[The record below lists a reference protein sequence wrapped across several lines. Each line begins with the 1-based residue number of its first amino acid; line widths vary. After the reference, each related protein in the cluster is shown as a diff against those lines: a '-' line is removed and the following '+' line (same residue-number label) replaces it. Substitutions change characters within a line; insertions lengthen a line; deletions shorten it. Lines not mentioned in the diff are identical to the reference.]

1 LQEITMARRPRAA
14 RLETRTAR
22 LKLKF
27 RKKPY
32 DFTSISAGIQLGYRR
47 CKDAGRWV
55 VKVADGHGSYWT
67 KRVAYADDHE
77 NADGEH
83 ILTWWQAQ
91 DKARALAR
99 GKDAGGRPAT
109 VAEALADYEAD
120 LIARSGSPANA
131 RRVRTLLP
139 STMLAKPVA
148 LLTARE
154 LKHLRD
160 GLVAKGA
167 KPSSVNRDLKGFK
180 AALNLA
186 AAHDERITNART
198 WRTGLAA
205 LPDAH
210 TARNVILDDGQVL
223 TLIAAAY
230 AENDTLGLLVETTA
244 ICGTRISQ
252 LARLEVADLQ
262 ADRHDPRL
270 MMPSSRKGR
279 GHKKITR
286 RPVPITADLADKLK
300 RAAGNRAPTDP
311 LLLRSDGKPW
321 RPENQD
327 YWLPFRNTVTRAGLD
342 PKIVTLYALRHS
354 SIVRALLAGVPA
366 RVVAVQHDT
375 SVGMLERTYSA
386 FIADHSDAV
395 GRRGLLNT
403 APAAANVVPLAKGR

>member
-1 LQEITMARRPRAA
+1 MARRPRAA

-22 LKLKF
+22 LKLKM

-47 CKDAGRWV
+47 CKGAGRWV

-77 NADGEH
+77 DADGEH

-109 VAEALADYEAD
+109 VAEAVADYEAD
-120 LIARSGSPANA
+120 LIARSASPTNA

-186 AAHDERITNART
+186 AAHDERIINARA

-205 LPDAH
+205 LPDAD
-210 TARNVILDDGQVL
+210 TARNIILTDEQVL
-223 TLIAAAY
+223 ALIAAAY
-230 AENDTLGLLVETTA
+230 GENGAVGLLIESAA
-244 ICGTRISQ
+244 ITGARVSQ
-252 LARLEVADLQ
+252 LARLEVGDLQ
-262 ADRHDPRL
+262 ADRGDPRL
-270 MMPSSRKGR
+270 MMPSSRKGKGVKR
-279 GHKKITR
+279 ITR
-286 RPVPITADLADKLK
+286 KPVPITADLAAKLT
-300 RAAGNRAPTDP
+300 RAVGNRAPSEP

-321 RPENQD
+321 RPDNQD

-354 SIVRALLAGVPA
+354 SIVRALLAGVPT
-366 RVVAVQHDT
+366 RVVAAQHDT
-375 SVGMLERTYSA
+375 SVPMLERTYSQH
-386 FIADHSDAV
+386 ILDHSDAV

-403 APAAANVVPLAKGR
+403 APPVAVNVVSLPGGRRP

>member
-1 LQEITMARRPRAA
+1 MARRPRAA

-22 LKLKF
+22 LKLKV

-47 CKDAGRWV
+47 CKGAGRWV

-77 NADGEH
+77 DTDDEH

-120 LIARSGSPANA
+120 LIARSASPANA

-148 LLTARE
+148 LLAARE
-154 LKHLRD
+154 LKHVRD

-167 KPSSVNRDLKGFK
+167 KPSSVNRDLKGLK

-186 AAHDERITNART
+186 DAHDPRITNGAA
-198 WRTGLAA
+198 WRTALAA

-210 TARNVILDDGQVL
+210 HARNVILTDEQVRA
-223 TLIAAAY
+223 LITAAY
-230 AENDTLGLLVETTA
+230 AEDFALGLLVETAAVTGA
-244 ICGTRISQ
+244 RVSQ
-252 LARLEVADLQ
+252 LARL
-262 ADRHDPRL
+262 
-270 MMPSSRKGR
+270 
-279 GHKKITR
+279 
-286 RPVPITADLADKLK
+286 
-300 RAAGNRAPTDP
+300 
-311 LLLRSDGKPW
+311 
-321 RPENQD
+321 
-327 YWLPFRNTVTRAGLD
+327 
-342 PKIVTLYALRHS
+342 
-354 SIVRALLAGVPA
+354 
-366 RVVAVQHDT
+366 
-375 SVGMLERTYSA
+375 
-386 FIADHSDAV
+386 
-395 GRRGLLNT
+395 
-403 APAAANVVPLAKGR
+403 

>member
-1 LQEITMARRPRAA
+1 MARRPRAA

-22 LKLKF
+22 LKLKV
-27 RKKPY
+27 RKKPH

-47 CKDAGRWV
+47 CKGAGRWV

-120 LIARSGSPANA
+120 LIARSASPANA

-160 GLVAKGA
+160 GLIAKGA
-167 KPSSVNRDLKGFK
+167 KPSSVNRDLKGLK

-186 AAHDERITNART
+186 AAHDPRITNSAA

-210 TARNVILDDGQVL
+210 HARNVILDDDNEVRP
-223 TLIAAAY
+223 LIAAAH
-230 AENDTLGLLVETTA
+230 AEDSALGLLVETAAVTGA
-244 ICGTRISQ
+244 RVSQ

-262 ADRHDPRL
+262 ADRPDPRL
-270 MMPSSRKGR
+270 MMPSSRKGKGIKR
-279 GHKKITR
+279 IERK
-286 RPVPITADLADKLK
+286 PVPITSSLAAQL
-300 RAAGNRAPTDP
+300 RQAARNRARTEQ
-311 LLLRSDGKPW
+311 LLLRTDGAPW
-321 RPENQD
+321 QSRIIGCRLSVPS
-327 YWLPFRNTVTRAGLD
+327 PVSG
-342 PKIVTLYALRHS
+342 
-354 SIVRALLAGVPA
+354 SIR
-366 RVVAVQHDT
+366 QW
-375 SVGMLERTYSA
+375 
-386 FIADHSDAV
+386 
-395 GRRGLLNT
+395 
-403 APAAANVVPLAKGR
+403 

>member
-1 LQEITMARRPRAA
+1 MARRPRAA

-22 LKLKF
+22 LKLKV

-47 CKDAGRWV
+47 CKGAGRWV

-77 NADGEH
+77 DTDDEH

-120 LIARSGSPANA
+120 LIARSASPANA

-148 LLTARE
+148 LLAARE

-167 KPSSVNRDLKGFK
+167 RPSSVNRDFKGFK

-186 AAHDERITNART
+186 AAHDPRITNGVA
-198 WRTGLAA
+198 WRIGLAG

-210 TARNVILDDGQVL
+210 HARNVILDDDNEVRP
-223 TLIAAAY
+223 LIAAAY
-230 AENDTLGLLVETTA
+230 AEDSALGLLVETAAVTGA
-244 ICGTRISQ
+244 RVSQ

-262 ADRHDPRL
+262 ADRPDPRL
-270 MMPSSRKGR
+270 MMPSSRKGKGIKR
-279 GHKKITR
+279 IERK
-286 RPVPITADLADKLK
+286 PVPITSSLAAQL
-300 RAAGNRAPTDP
+300 RQAAANRARTEP
-311 LLLRSDGKPW
+311 LLLRTDGAPW
-321 RPENQD
+321 QPPIGD
-327 YWLPFRNTVTRAGLD
+327 YRMPFIRAVIRVGLD
-342 PKIVTLYALRHS
+342 PATVTLYSLRHS
-354 SIVRALLAGVPA
+354 SIVRALLAGVPT
-366 RVVAVQHDT
+366 RVVAAQHDT
-375 SVGMLERTYSA
+375 SVPMLERTYSQH
-386 FIADHSDAV
+386 ILDHSDAV
-395 GRRGLLNT
+395 ARRGLLDLIG
-403 APAAANVVPLAKGR
+403 PAGNVVPLSRKS

>member
-1 LQEITMARRPRAA
+1 MARRPRAA
-14 RLETRTAR
+14 RLEIRTAR
-22 LKLKF
+22 LKLKV

-47 CKDAGRWV
+47 CKGAGRWV

-77 NADGEH
+77 DADGEH

-120 LIARSGSPANA
+120 LIARSASPTNA

-186 AAHDERITNART
+186 AAHDPRITNGAA
-198 WRTGLAA
+198 WRTALAA

-210 TARNVILDDGQVL
+210 HARNVILTDEQVRA
-223 TLIAAAY
+223 LIATAY
-230 AENDTLGLLVETTA
+230 ADDSALGLLVETAAVTGA
-244 ICGTRISQ
+244 RVSQ

-262 ADRHDPRL
+262 ADRPDPRL
-270 MMPSSRKGR
+270 MMPSSRKGKGIKR
-279 GHKKITR
+279 IERK
-286 RPVPITADLADKLK
+286 PVPITSSLAAQL
-300 RAAGNRAPTDP
+300 RQAAGNRARTEP
-311 LLLRSDGKPW
+311 LLLRTDGAPW
-321 RPENQD
+321 QPPIAD
-327 YWLPFRNTVTRAGLD
+327 YRLPFIRAVTRVGLD
-342 PKIVTLYALRHS
+342 PAMVTLYSLRHS
-354 SIVRALLAGVPA
+354 SIVRGLLAGVPT
-366 RVVAVQHDT
+366 RVVAAQHDT
-375 SVGMLERTYSA
+375 SVPILERSYSQH
-386 FIADHSDAV
+386 ILDHSDTVARHALLDTAQPPV
-395 GRRGLLNT
+395 SNPSLPGRSS
-403 APAAANVVPLAKGR
+403 

>member
-1 LQEITMARRPRAA
+1 MARRPRAA

-22 LKLKF
+22 LKLKV

-47 CKDAGRWV
+47 CKGAGRWV

-77 NADGEH
+77 DTDDEH

-120 LIARSGSPANA
+120 LIARSASPANA

-148 LLTARE
+148 LLAARE
-154 LKHLRD
+154 LKHVRD

-167 KPSSVNRDLKGFK
+167 KPSSVNRDLKGLK

-186 AAHDERITNART
+186 AAHDPRITNDAA
-198 WRTGLAA
+198 WRTALAA

-210 TARNVILDDGQVL
+210 HARNVILTDEQVRA
-223 TLIAAAY
+223 LIAAAY
-230 AENDTLGLLVETTA
+230 AEDSALGLLVETAAVTGA
-244 ICGTRISQ
+244 RVSQ

-262 ADRHDPRL
+262 ADRPDPRL
-270 MMPSSRKGR
+270 MMPSSRKGKGIKR
-279 GHKKITR
+279 IERK
-286 RPVPITADLADKLK
+286 PVPITSSLAAQL
-300 RAAGNRAPTDP
+300 RQAAGNRARTEP
-311 LLLRSDGKPW
+311 LLLRTDGAPW
-321 RPENQD
+321 QPPIAD
-327 YWLPFRNTVTRAGLD
+327 YRLPFIRAVTRVGLD
-342 PKIVTLYALRHS
+342 PAAVTLYSLRHS
-354 SIVRALLAGVPA
+354 SIVRALLAGVPT
-366 RVVAVQHDT
+366 RVVAAQHDT
-375 SVGMLERTYSA
+375 SVPMLERTYSQH
-386 FIADHSDAV
+386 ILDHSDTVA
-395 GRRGLLNT
+395 RRGLLDT
-403 APAAANVVPLAKGR
+403 AQKWAAANVVPLAKGR